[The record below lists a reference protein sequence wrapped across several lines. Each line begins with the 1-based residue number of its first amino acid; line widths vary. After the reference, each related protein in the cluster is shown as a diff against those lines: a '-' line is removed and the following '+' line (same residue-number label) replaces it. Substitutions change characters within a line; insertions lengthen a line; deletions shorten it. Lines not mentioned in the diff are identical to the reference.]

1 MEGIVLALFV
11 CLLLVLITKYLS
23 VPAIPFYIIAGV
35 LLGKSGLGMVTS
47 DEISNF
53 LSGLGLIFLLFFM
66 GLGLK
71 PERIAAN
78 RSAVLTS
85 GIIDLNVNMIIGFVA
100 AYLLGFSINESLIV
114 ASAFYISST
123 AMAITSLIEN
133 RKLMLREA
141 ETVIWLMVFE
151 DLILIIFLALI
162 SAGNQNLII
171 FLVKVLGVL
180 AVLYALAHYGKEF
193 LISILDRDDEL
204 PIIFTFVAVLTTASV
219 SMYLGIP
226 ETMMVIAL
234 GVAFATTDPDAFE
247 QHARPFKDVF
257 LVVFFVFFG
266 VTIDFSG
273 GVNWFMITIICIL
286 AIVSKL
292 ISGVLTGIFIHG
304 SALSGLEIWGNTIGR
319 GEFSIAIAVL
329 YGSPLVGTTIA
340 VMVIVTSIIGSF
352 TAKYSTS
359 LRKAIM
365 HLGRKKSPQHRVHP
379 GR

>member
-1 MEGIVLALFV
+1 MEGIVLALFL
-11 CLLLVLITKYLS
+11 CLILALISKYLS
-23 VPAIPFYIIAGV
+23 VPAIPFYILAGI
-35 LLGKSGLGMVTS
+35 LLGKTGLGLVTS
-47 DEISNF
+47 DEISHF
-53 LSGLGLIFLLFFM
+53 FSQLGLIFLLFFM

-71 PERIAAN
+71 AERIMAN

-85 GIIDLNVNMIIGFVA
+85 GIIDLNINMMIGFVA
-100 AYLLGFSINESLIV
+100 AYLLGFSIMESLIV

-123 AMAITSLIEN
+123 AIAITSLIEN
-133 RKLMLREA
+133 RKLLLREA

-171 FLVKVLGVL
+171 FLMKILGVL

-193 LISILDRDDEL
+193 LVSILDRDDEI
-204 PIIFTFVAVLTTASV
+204 PILFTFAAVLTTASF

-273 GVNWFMITIICIL
+273 GVNWYMITVICLL
-286 AIVSKL
+286 AIISKL
-292 ISGVLTGIFIHG
+292 ISGIITGFLMHG
-304 SALSGLEIWGNTIGR
+304 SALSGLEIWGNTIAR

-340 VMVIVTSIIGSF
+340 AMVIVTSIIGSF
-352 TAKYSTS
+352 TAKYST
-359 LRKAIM
+359 AIRRGILN
-365 HLGRKKSPQHRVHP
+365 LGRKKSPPHRVHP